1 VARDL
6 QSEGRFRSDTLTQPP
21 TLLDGKYE
29 ILSKISEGGMG
40 AIYKVRHLL
49 LDETR
54 VVKVMRATLTG
65 DEGLSRRFVQ
75 EARTATRLK
84 HPNIVSVLDF
94 AIDSDGTSYIVMEYI
109 EGVNLS
115 EILKSVGPPG
125 LALTL
130 NVAHQALSAL
140 GYLHH
145 HQVVHRDIAPDN
157 LMLTLDHKGGLQL
170 KLIDLGIAKAL
181 DRTVGLTSTG
191 VFLGKIKYSSPE
203 QLEGGSRVDGRSD
216 LYSLG
221 AVLYQM
227 LTGELPFRGDSSREL
242 LTAHLV
248 KPPRPFAETD
258 PAGRVPESLRAVVL
272 KALEKQA
279 GDRFA
284 TSEDFDREILRIR
297 ERYAPEAEGV
307 EASIASAIRAG
318 PRPSHEPVTP
328 SAQSRLDRHFGAQ
341 ATPLPPTTL
350 VRLPRP
356 ASETGPT
363 AVNPAIPTEM
373 RRPAENEPGEIR
385 QQPTAEPAGEG
396 PRSPRRRLGW
406 PIAAIA
412 GAAAVVAVVL
422 LWPRP
427 VREIPGRT
435 AGPESVAPS
444 PVAPA
449 PQVVAAVSPA
459 ATEPVPLA
467 SPNPMI
473 ATTAV
478 AQPSAV
484 SPLSTAD
491 GQVPAV
497 QERPTAGPLPSPLP
511 ARPSPRAAAGVGR
524 GRGPA
529 ERPPG
534 PGAKPSPTR
543 APLIA
548 QANPTPFAQ
557 ALPSPP
563 AMAGPEPSAALMP
576 IFQKAREQVA
586 SHSYSSALE
595 TLDQLRAESLKP
607 ENSGDR
613 GKVWLPMTFYR
624 GVCLAALGR
633 TAEADREFR
642 VFLSYYPKATIKKGA
657 YPESVVKAFE
667 RAHAALRR

>member
-1 VARDL
+1 
-6 QSEGRFRSDTLTQPP
+6 
-21 TLLDGKYE
+21 
-29 ILSKISEGGMG
+29 MG

-54 VVKVMRATLTG
+54 VVKVMRAALTG
-65 DEGLSRRFVQ
+65 DEALGRRFVQ

-140 GYLHH
+140 GYLHE

-157 LMLTLDHKGGLQL
+157 LMLTLDHKGELQL

-258 PAGRVPESLRAVVL
+258 PAGRVPEPLRAVVL

-279 GDRFA
+279 DDRFA
-284 TSEDFDREILRIR
+284 TAEDFDREILRIR
-297 ERYAPEAEGV
+297 ERYAPETEGV
-307 EASIASAIRAG
+307 DAAVAAAIRAG
-318 PRPSHEPVTP
+318 PHPTNESVTP

-341 ATPLPPTTL
+341 ATPPPPTTL

-356 ASETGPT
+356 TSETGPT

-373 RRPAENEPGEIR
+373 RRQPESVPNESR
-385 QQPTAEPAGEG
+385 QQPAAEPASGG
-396 PRSPRRRLGW
+396 LRSPRRRWGW
-406 PIAAIA
+406 PVAAVV
-412 GAAAVVAVVL
+412 GAAAVVAVLL

-427 VREIPGRT
+427 VREAPGQT
-435 AGPESVAPS
+435 VAPERGVPSPPAPS
-444 PVAPA
+444 PQA
-449 PQVVAAVSPA
+449 VAAVSPA

-467 SPNPMI
+467 GPSPMI
-473 ATTAV
+473 AATAV
-478 AQPSAV
+478 PEPSAV
-484 SPLSTAD
+484 SPFS
-491 GQVPAV
+491 PS
-497 QERPTAGPLPSPLP
+497 AGPLPSPVP

-524 GRGPA
+524 GRGLA
-529 ERPPG
+529 ERPAG
-534 PGAKPSPTR
+534 PGARPSPSR
-543 APLIA
+543 APLVA
-548 QANPTPFAQ
+548 QANPTPSAQ
-557 ALPSPP
+557 AIPPSP
-563 AMAGPEPSAALMP
+563 AMAAPEPSAALML

-642 VFLSYYPKATIKKGA
+642 VFLSYYPKATIKAGV

-667 RAHAALRR
+667 KARAAPRR